1 MAVSSPVQIGPQLD
15 LFGIANTI
23 AEVSGPVMLVLAL
36 VALWR
41 GWVVFPRE
49 IEVRDRR
56 IADLRQERDEFKELT
71 LAALKQAE
79 RVATTAEER
88 SR

>member
-1 MAVSSPVQIGPQLD
+1 MFNLSLTGGGPG
-15 LFGIANTI
+15 LFDVANTI

-36 VALWR
+36 IALWR

-49 IEVRDRR
+49 LEIRDRR
-56 IADLRQERDEFKELT
+56 IADLRAERDEFKDLT
-71 LAALKQAE
+71 LAAIRQAE
-79 RVATTAEER
+79 RVVDKAEER

>member
-1 MAVSSPVQIGPQLD
+1 MFNLSLTGGGPG
-15 LFGIANTI
+15 LFDAANMI

-36 VALWR
+36 IALWR

-49 IEVRDRR
+49 LEIRDRR
-56 IADLRQERDEFKELT
+56 IADLRAERDEFKDLT
-71 LAALKQAE
+71 LAAIRQAE
-79 RVATTAEER
+79 RVVDKAEER

>member
-1 MAVSSPVQIGPQLD
+1 MFNLSLTGGGPGLLD
-15 LFGIANTI
+15 AANMI

-36 VALWR
+36 IALWR

-49 IEVRDRR
+49 LEIRDRR
-56 IADLRQERDEFKELT
+56 IADLRAERDEFKDLT
-71 LAALKQAE
+71 LAAIRQAE
-79 RVATTAEER
+79 RVVDKAEER